1 MPHMRA
7 LEKAIERAGGLK
19 RFADSLGV
27 SPQVVVNWR
36 KRKNVPVDR
45 CGAIEKA
52 TGGAITR
59 EQLRP
64 DIFRR
69 EAA

>member
-1 MPHMRA
+1 MPDMRS

-19 RFADSLGV
+19 KFADTLGV
-27 SPQVVVNWR
+27 SPQVVHNWR

-45 CGAIEKA
+45 CAAIEEA
-52 TGGAITR
+52 TDGEVTR

-69 EAA
+69 QAA